1 MCYYFYVASYL
12 SHVSILAGRK
22 WHLPCEFL
30 QKKKEKKRHLFAH
43 DLVTFVQPKFCS
55 STFQVKSAIFIQ
67 LSVLRFFCDWEETV
81 HVYRI
86 FQILRV
92 YFFILHVFH
101 VRIENCKK
109 FSFRI
114 FGLWIKIF
122 ELWIGIFRIMDFYEL
137 LSFCFENFAT
147 NHSYYFR
154 LLN

>member
-122 ELWIGIFRIMDFYEL
+122 ELWIGTFRIMDFYEL

>member
-1 MCYYFYVASYL
+1 ML
-12 SHVSILAGRK
+12 L
-22 WHLPCEFL
+22 FL
-30 QKKKEKKRHLFAH
+30 CSLISFTRFDSSRAKMAPPMRIFTKKKKKKNAIYLLTIWSHLFN
-43 DLVTFVQPKFCS
+43 QNFCS

-92 YFFILHVFH
+92 YFSILHVFH

-122 ELWIGIFRIMDFYEL
+122 ELWIGTFRIMDFYEL